1 MSFSLRVAQKAAEI
15 SDGNCNFKGALS
27 IKITYETWGAR
38 LRNFSIFAQA
48 ALSSLLNKDTEL
60 LFYDKDIA
68 EWTRGMNR
76 QETNSGRN
84 NPKS

>member
-1 MSFSLRVAQKAAEI
+1 M
-15 SDGNCNFKGALS
+15 
-27 IKITYETWGAR
+27 GAR

-60 LFYDKDIA
+60 LFYDDDIA